1 MQRPL
6 ARIPFRSVVD
16 SFCKSTTQ
24 YHGRRIVAESLD
36 YSRTLST
43 STGQDVLWHGA
54 ESTTRG
60 MQIQIVDALRLG
72 ERGKASN
79 LLLNLSQGNDLLG
92 ADDFVYILNYCARS
106 PDPLFV
112 MEAWR
117 IIDEKEISVNS
128 RCALLMM
135 QALCKGGYLEE
146 AFKLINFLGES
157 HGIYPIL
164 PTCNSFLRA
173 CAKMQSI
180 VHANQCLD
188 LMEQQ
193 MVGKNEV
200 TYSELLKLAV
210 WQKNLSVAHEL
221 WKDYIKHYSMSIIP
235 LRKFIWSFTRLGD
248 LKSAYETLQYM
259 LALVMRGNCSVNKT
273 FEGKLYSSRLDIP
286 IPSNCES
293 SLKKLDLKE
302 NKQSAPSIYCEH
314 LDGHAV
320 TADQCTTFG
329 LGFGESESVPLDV
342 LDIHITTP
350 VMKVLRWSF
359 SDVIHACAKL
369 RNSGLAEQ
377 LVLQMQ
383 NFGLQPSSHTYD
395 GFVRAIVSERG
406 FIGGMEILKSMQQR
420 NLKPYDSTLAS
431 LSIGCSK
438 ALELGLAEALL
449 DQISE
454 CSHPHPF
461 NAFLAACDTMDQ
473 PENAVRMLAKMKH
486 LKVVPNIWTYEL
498 LFLLFG
504 NVNAPYE
511 EGNMLSQVD
520 CAKRISAIEMDMA
533 NYGIQHSYLS
543 MNNLLKALGAEG
555 MMRELIHYLHVA
567 ENLFCRNSIYLG
579 TPIYNTV
586 LHSLVENKESQM
598 AIKIFKNM
606 KSCGFP
612 ADAATY
618 HIMINCCSILRC
630 YRSACALVSMML
642 RDGFFPLTVTYT
654 TLIKILLEDDAIDEA
669 LNLLDQ
675 ASSEGNKLD
684 AMVFNTIL
692 RKACEK
698 ELIDVVEFLVE
709 WMHREEIQ
717 PDPSTCSFVF
727 TAYAYCGFHR
737 TAMEALQVLS
747 MRMMCDED
755 GSCPEKTEFENDYI
769 FAEDMEAE
777 SRIIQLFKDSQENL
791 AVALLNLRWC
801 AVLGFPISW
810 LPDQSPWA
818 KRLSTNYIA
827 RKEAA

>member
-1 MQRPL
+1 
-6 ARIPFRSVVD
+6 
-16 SFCKSTTQ
+16 
-24 YHGRRIVAESLD
+24 
-36 YSRTLST
+36 
-43 STGQDVLWHGA
+43 
-54 ESTTRG
+54 
-60 MQIQIVDALRLG
+60 
-72 ERGKASN
+72 
-79 LLLNLSQGNDLLG
+79 
-92 ADDFVYILNYCARS
+92 
-106 PDPLFV
+106 
-112 MEAWR
+112 
-117 IIDEKEISVNS
+117 
-128 RCALLMM
+128 MM

-157 HGIYPIL
+157 HGIYP
-164 PTCNSFLRA
+164 
-173 CAKMQSI
+173 
-180 VHANQCLD
+180 
-188 LMEQQ
+188 QQ

-259 LALVMRGNCSVNKT
+259 LALVMRGNCSVSKT

-350 VMKVLRWSF
+350 IMKVLRWSF

-377 LVLQMQ
+377 LVLQAMLDSKYSHMENDIIVYA

-486 LKVVPNIWTYEL
+486 LKVVPNIGTYEL

-520 CAKRISAIEMDMA
+520 AAKRISAIEMDMA

-555 MMRELIHYLHVA
+555 MMRELIHYLHGG
-567 ENLFCRNSIYLG
+567 NLFCRNSIIWEHLF
-579 TPIYNTV
+579 I
-586 LHSLVENKESQM
+586 
-598 AIKIFKNM
+598 IR
-606 KSCGFP
+606 
-612 ADAATY
+612 
-618 HIMINCCSILRC
+618 CCIHLLR
-630 YRSACALVSMML
+630 
-642 RDGFFPLTVTYT
+642 
-654 TLIKILLEDDAIDEA
+654 I
-669 LNLLDQ
+669 
-675 ASSEGNKLD
+675 
-684 AMVFNTIL
+684 
-692 RKACEK
+692 RKAK
-698 ELIDVVEFLVE
+698 
-709 WMHREEIQ
+709 W
-717 PDPSTCSFVF
+717 
-727 TAYAYCGFHR
+727 
-737 TAMEALQVLS
+737 
-747 MRMMCDED
+747 
-755 GSCPEKTEFENDYI
+755 
-769 FAEDMEAE
+769 
-777 SRIIQLFKDSQENL
+777 QLRYLK
-791 AVALLNLRWC
+791 
-801 AVLGFPISW
+801 I
-810 LPDQSPWA
+810 
-818 KRLSTNYIA
+818 
-827 RKEAA
+827 